1 MLTGLSILGDTGFE
15 FTDTSGDDDY
25 LLEWMIR
32 WKHTNGTISLRRS
45 SDHVL
50 DEITMSRGIND
61 GDIVFGCLKLP
72 KSNVNGDT
80 TFTLGF

>member
-1 MLTGLSILGDTGFE
+1 
-15 FTDTSGDDDY
+15 
-25 LLEWMIR
+25 MIC
-32 WKHTNGTISLRRS
+32 WKHTNGTISLRCS

-61 GDIVFGCLKLP
+61 GDIVSGSLKFP